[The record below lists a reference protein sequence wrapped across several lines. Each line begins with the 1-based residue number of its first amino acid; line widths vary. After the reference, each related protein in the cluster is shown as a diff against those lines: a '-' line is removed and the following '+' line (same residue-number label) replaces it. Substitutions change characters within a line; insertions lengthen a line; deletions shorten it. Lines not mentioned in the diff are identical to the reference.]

1 MSNIDKNNAIR
12 EAIRATRI
20 KRKSQ
25 TCKTFKFKI
34 DKSSLSKSQSEALK
48 NVFYRNKTNL

>member
-1 MSNIDKNNAIR
+1 MSNIDKNYAIR

-34 DKSSLSKSQSEALK
+34 DKSSLSKS
-48 NVFYRNKTNL
+48 

>member
-25 TCKTFKFKI
+25 TCKTFKFKV

-48 NVFYRNKTNL
+48 MFFIEAKRV

>member
-12 EAIRATRI
+12 ESIRATRI

-25 TCKTFKFKI
+25 TCKTFKFKV
-34 DKSSLSKSQSEALK
+34 D
-48 NVFYRNKTNL
+48 NVEYPVYNWMPLMSIQL